1 MKKFYLFKAKKLP
14 HKPSKYHYHLKVD
27 QIYGDKILK
36 LCGQCTQPENLIK
49 DLRYLDKNMKRFE
62 SLTDDSNSSTSTS
75 ATSTTST
82 ALSSQSGGN
91 ASSLSTTTNGNHFHH
106 PHNNS
111 GYHPHHSSSLPI
123 MQQQGKKLVS
133 RADLLM
139 MHRSSMQ
146 TLDSSGNKL
155 SIEFDVLDLS
165 SGRQSGVNLPIVV
178 LPVDICRFTQLK
190 RLHLDCNQI
199 RVVPDELGQNLVNL
213 EILTLSNN
221 RLKVKRITFYYSS
234 FILIHY
240 IKN

>member
-1 MKKFYLFKAKKLP
+1 M
-14 HKPSKYHYHLKVD
+14 KVD
-27 QIYGDKILK
+27 QIYGGKILK

-62 SLTDDSNSSTSTS
+62 SLTNDSNSNTDSSPSTS
-75 ATSTTST
+75 ATSTST

-91 ASSLSTTTNGNHFHH
+91 TSSLSTTTNGNRSHY
-106 PHNNS
+106 PHNNTSS
-111 GYHPHHSSSLPI
+111 GYQPHHSSALPI
-123 MQQQGKKLVS
+123 MQQGKKLVT

-139 MHRSSMQ
+139 LHRSSMQ

-221 RLKVKRITFYYSS
+221 RLKVKIDA
-234 FILIHY
+234 
-240 IKN
+240 